1 MYDNICLDK
10 QMEVAKLMY
19 HYQRLRD
26 LREDADLKQRHIAEL
41 LQMTAQQYSLYER
54 GDREI
59 PFHHVIT
66 LAKYYGVSVDYIA
79 GLTNR
84 KNRE

>member
-41 LQMTAQQYSLYER
+41 LDMTAQQYSLYER

>member
-1 MYDNICLDK
+1 
-10 QMEVAKLMY
+10 MY

-26 LREDADLKQRHIAEL
+26 LREDADLKQRQIAEL
-41 LQMTAQQYSLYER
+41 LDMTAQQYSLYER

-66 LAKYYGVSVDYIA
+66 LAKYYGVSIDYIA

>member
-41 LQMTAQQYSLYER
+41 LEMTAQQYSLYER

-66 LAKYYGVSVDYIA
+66 LAKYYGVSIDYIA

-84 KNRE
+84 KNWE

>member
-1 MYDNICLDK
+1 
-10 QMEVAKLMY
+10 MY

-26 LREDADLKQRHIAEL
+26 LREDADLKQRQIAEL
-41 LQMTAQQYSLYER
+41 LDMTAQQYSLYER

-66 LAKYYGVSVDYIA
+66 LAKYYGVSIDYIA
-79 GLTNR
+79 GLTN
-84 KNRE
+84 KKHRE

>member
-41 LQMTAQQYSLYER
+41 LEMTAQQYSLYER

-59 PFHHVIT
+59 PFHQVIT
-66 LAKYYGVSVDYIA
+66 LAKYYGVSIDYIA